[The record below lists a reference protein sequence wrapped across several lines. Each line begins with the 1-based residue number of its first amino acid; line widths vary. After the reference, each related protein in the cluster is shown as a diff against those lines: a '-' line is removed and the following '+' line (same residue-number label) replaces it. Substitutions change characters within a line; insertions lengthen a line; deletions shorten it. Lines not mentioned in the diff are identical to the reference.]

1 MQVFPEF
8 PNNRR
13 RDPRYQAEFR
23 AYETLQASDAD
34 GIALYGARL
43 NRQCRELDY
52 PILLT
57 DGARF
62 GVEVKGNS
70 YRLDGT
76 EWQLQTT
83 EGWERQPNPLTQVW
97 DASMQMRDGLGDR
110 LEHKP
115 FIIPIIHFPDMEP
128 DRDIEGRAM
137 RAGVHAIFGLGDFVE
152 RLIEIGQEA
161 QVFYPPTR
169 REIESE
175 AEIVMPGVKAALQEQ
190 EVPELRAQQVI
201 IHAQVV
207 NIHPG
212 LDGQPS

>member
-52 PILLT
+52 LILLT

-70 YRLDGT
+70 CRLDGT

-97 DASMQMRDGLGDR
+97 NASMQMRDGLGDR

-115 FIIPIIHFPDMEP
+115 FIIPIGPE
-128 DRDIEGRAM
+128 M
-137 RAGVHAIFGLGDFVE
+137 RQGK
-152 RLIEIGQEA
+152 Q
-161 QVFYPPTR
+161 
-169 REIESE
+169 
-175 AEIVMPGVKAALQEQ
+175 
-190 EVPELRAQQVI
+190 
-201 IHAQVV
+201 
-207 NIHPG
+207 
-212 LDGQPS
+212 